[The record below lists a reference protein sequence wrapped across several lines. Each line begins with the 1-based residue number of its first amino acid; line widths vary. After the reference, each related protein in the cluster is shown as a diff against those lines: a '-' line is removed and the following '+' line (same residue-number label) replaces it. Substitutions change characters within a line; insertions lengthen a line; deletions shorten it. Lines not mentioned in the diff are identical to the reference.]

1 MEYNRFIDIFGG
13 SGAVLLGREPCK
25 FEVYNDID
33 GELVNLFRVVK
44 NRPAEFLLELDLL
57 PLNSRA
63 EFDAWLHFH
72 EGANDPTP
80 HLETQLEIIDHT
92 VPKEWAQEIK
102 QKLRQR
108 ADYKEVRQAAAFF
121 LRTRNSYAS
130 SGRSFACQPFNIRTL
145 FWQLMNMSC
154 RLENVIVENQSFEK
168 LIPHYDKS
176 DAFFYGDPPY
186 FNSEYVYDADFGWE
200 QHILLRDTLAQC
212 KGKWLISQ
220 SDFPEV
226 RELFKG
232 LWLPSAT
239 EGNRQGGS
247 GCFRL
252 PGSYLRILRLPQRC
266 VCGNR

>member
-1 MEYNRFIDIFGG
+1 M
-13 SGAVLLGREPCK
+13 
-25 FEVYNDID
+25 
-33 GELVNLFRVVK
+33 VK

-72 EGANDPTP
+72 EGANDPVP

-92 VPKEWAQEIK
+92 VPKEWAQEMK

-130 SGRSFACQPFNIRTL
+130 SGRSFACQPFNVRTL

-200 QHILLRDTLAQC
+200 QHVLLRDTLAQC

-226 RELFKG
+226 RELFKDYYI
-232 LWLPSAT
+232 LEFKRVHSMAQRT
-239 EGNRQGGS
+239 N
-247 GCFRL
+247 
-252 PGSYLRILRLPQRC
+252 PGSQFGELLIGNYDLLEREKEVPDQMTLAEMMGQPVDITQLLKERIIPC
-266 VCGNR
+266 KNRK

>member
-1 MEYNRFIDIFGG
+1 M
-13 SGAVLLGREPCK
+13 
-25 FEVYNDID
+25 
-33 GELVNLFRVVK
+33 VK

-72 EGANDPTP
+72 EGANDPVP

-92 VPKEWAQEIK
+92 VPKEWAQEMK

-121 LRTRNSYAS
+121 LRIRNSYAS
-130 SGRSFACQPFNIRTL
+130 SGRSFACQPFNVRTL

-200 QHILLRDTLAQC
+200 QHVLLRDTLAQC

-226 RELFKG
+226 RELFKDYYI
-232 LWLPSAT
+232 LEFKRVHSMAQRT
-239 EGNRQGGS
+239 N
-247 GCFRL
+247 
-252 PGSYLRILRLPQRC
+252 PGSQFGELLIGNYDLLEREKEVPDQMTLAEMMGQPVDITQLLKERIIPC
-266 VCGNR
+266 KNRK